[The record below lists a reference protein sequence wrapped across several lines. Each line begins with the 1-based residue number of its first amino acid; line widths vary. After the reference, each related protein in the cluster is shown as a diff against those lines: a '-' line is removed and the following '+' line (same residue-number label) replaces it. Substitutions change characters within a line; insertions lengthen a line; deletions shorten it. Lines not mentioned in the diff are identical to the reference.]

1 MRDGTLSGR
10 QGLLSAPRALREP
23 LPPSSSPAAQSPLW
37 PGHFKDGGGMR
48 GPRCSA
54 GRVGLAS
61 SSCWEAASAP
71 CTWQQ
76 AMAASITRQELAQIS
91 GMVRGGGWGRGGS
104 WVCNSRPGLGWPR
117 GRPAGAGVPH
127 SRPARER
134 ESCGPVPAAG
144 RTDRASRLSWSPTLG
159 PGLPQAGDLAESPE
173 GGRLF

>member
-1 MRDGTLSGR
+1 MPPGHWGSPCPP
-10 QGLLSAPRALREP
+10 APRLQRRAPCGRATLRTAGAC
-23 LPPSSSPAAQSPLW
+23 AA
-37 PGHFKDGGGMR
+37 PGAG
-48 GPRCSA
+48 A

-71 CTWQQ
+71 CTWQR

-134 ESCGPVPAAG
+134 ESCGPVPAAR

-159 PGLPQAGDLAESPE
+159 PGLPQAGDLAESPQ